1 MIDEP
6 TGRLLSQLGQV
17 GFAALLVAMAI
28 FLMRKKRMS
37 RMLGFPEKSIYAFL
51 LPSLIF
57 VLAFRYYPAMSGIY
71 HAFTRWD
78 GAGIDEF
85 KGLANLKEVLTDQVL
100 AVSAL
105 NLCWMLAAFFI
116 KLVPPL
122 ICAVVLYHVASARLR
137 HYFRIMFVMPMVVP
151 AIVYWMVWKLL
162 YKPAPS
168 GVFNQI
174 LIPIESWLQNAGL
187 EVELVHNW
195 LADPRLALGAV
206 IFLGFPWVGTLG
218 VLIYLAGLDNI
229 DPGLFE
235 AAEIDGA
242 GFLKKFWHIEL
253 PLLMRQIKLNLVLG
267 IIGTIQGFGTILFL
281 TQGGPSFS
289 TTVPGYQMYDEAFKQ
304 TRMGYASAIGLL
316 MFIVILLAT
325 LTAGKA
331 VRPRD

>member
-1 MIDEP
+1 M
-6 TGRLLSQLGQV
+6 T
-17 GFAALLVAMAI
+17 
-28 FLMRKKRMS
+28 
-37 RMLGFPEKSIYAFL
+37 
-51 LPSLIF
+51 
-57 VLAFRYYPAMSGIY
+57 
-71 HAFTRWD
+71 
-78 GAGIDEF
+78 
-85 KGLANLKEVLTDQVL
+85 
-100 AVSAL
+100 
-105 NLCWMLAAFFI
+105 
-116 KLVPPL
+116 
-122 ICAVVLYHVASARLR
+122 
-137 HYFRIMFVMPMVVP
+137 
-151 AIVYWMVWKLL
+151 
-162 YKPAPS
+162 
-168 GVFNQI
+168 
-174 LIPIESWLQNAGL
+174 
-187 EVELVHNW
+187 
-195 LADPRLALGAV
+195 
-206 IFLGFPWVGTLG
+206 
-218 VLIYLAGLDNI
+218 